1 MDDTSSTIRQLKA
14 ALRELSPG
22 ELAAWTEWVESRL
35 TERMQRR
42 SAQAPKRPPEENV
55 SDG

>member
-14 ALRELSPG
+14 ALSELSPV

-42 SAQAPKRPPEENV
+42 SAQAQKRPPEEND